1 MHSAHRAIHAGQDPV
16 GFLVQPPT
24 ESTINSEFRPSSSG
38 FIQFG
43 VENLQK
49 YGYSSSQ
56 MQTVTY
62 LLSQQHP
69 RIKAFSFAFFVN

>member
-1 MHSAHRAIHAGQDPV
+1 MHSAHRAIHAGQDLA

-24 ESTINSEFRPSSSG
+24 ESIINSEFRPICSG

-56 MQTVTY
+56 MQTVTH
-62 LLSQQHP
+62 LLSQ
-69 RIKAFSFAFFVN
+69 